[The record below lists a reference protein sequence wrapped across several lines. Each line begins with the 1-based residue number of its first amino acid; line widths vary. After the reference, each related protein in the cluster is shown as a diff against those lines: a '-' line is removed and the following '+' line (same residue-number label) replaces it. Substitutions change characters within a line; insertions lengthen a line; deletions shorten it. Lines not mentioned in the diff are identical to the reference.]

1 MSNLIE
7 LAADRLAK
15 LEPEI
20 RAALDAEPNEAD
32 TRLKVLDRFLF
43 EVLGWQRDS
52 SVLAEPPTASGYID
66 YLLRVGENVNALVIE
81 AKRHGKL
88 EPTTKSSEVMHVSLS
103 GPVVKPLIPGI
114 KQAMAYALEQ
124 GVPVACV
131 TDGNTWLFFKASR
144 TDGKRPMDGKGVLFP
159 DLASVTANMG
169 KFVELLSRGAIV
181 DRLHL
186 AHINEAEGLRIPDT
200 EQQFYVMDPADARMR
215 KRDELASD
223 AALLFSQF
231 FSRMSD
237 DKDKEMLRDCFVET
251 QESRKADFELEKLI
265 QRVMNNIT
273 ALNTGEGGALQ
284 EEMERTIRVKR
295 SETVLIVGNKG
306 SGKSTFIDRFFEQVL
321 PLSMREKCV
330 VARVD
335 LEDYHGD
342 PNMIVGWAIDRL
354 RTVLEKKI
362 CANDPPSYDDLMG
375 IFHWEYKRLSE
386 GSQRHLYAQDKE
398 QFKIFFGNH
407 MEERREK
414 NPDEYVRW
422 LLKRASN
429 GLDKLPCLIF
439 DNTDQ
444 FAPGIQDMVYQL
456 AHSYESAGV
465 VFNLVPIT
473 DRTVW
478 RLSKDGALQSYS
490 SRSFYLPV
498 PEAKEI
504 IAKRVEFLKAKVN
517 KPGDAAKTYFS
528 RLGFQVQI
536 NDLAMLAEAVGKV
549 FLESDY
555 VSGLLGR
562 LGNFNIRVMLR
573 LAERIFLSPEIKIDE
588 IIKSKFGGESVT
600 ADRHR
605 THRALL
611 KGEYDRFSEVENEFV
626 SNLFYTNPMRPA
638 SPLLA
643 FYLLWIMRQRL
654 NSVRD
659 EGIES
664 KHWPVSELCTFF
676 EGCGVADELVM
687 KALNRLYER
696 RLIEALDP
704 NVKAIGVG
712 DRVAIKDSGL
722 AHLDLALGS
731 TPYVEQIALTTGVNE
746 LFVRDEMRKNNYPH
760 GLDNV
765 RHTFVRYLL
774 KQDTGRLT
782 IPANRVYDQI
792 RMARRQIEALTPT
805 HRSRGPETGRTEQL
819 ARPTTQ
825 KHRPRQKN

>member
-1 MSNLIE
+1 MQSSPIC
-7 LAADRLAK
+7 K
-15 LEPEI
+15 
-20 RAALDAEPNEAD
+20 
-32 TRLKVLDRFLF
+32 FL
-43 EVLGWQRDS
+43 
-52 SVLAEPPTASGYID
+52 
-66 YLLRVGENVNALVIE
+66 
-81 AKRHGKL
+81 
-88 EPTTKSSEVMHVSLS
+88 
-103 GPVVKPLIPGI
+103 
-114 KQAMAYALEQ
+114 
-124 GVPVACV
+124 
-131 TDGNTWLFFKASR
+131 
-144 TDGKRPMDGKGVLFP
+144 
-159 DLASVTANMG
+159 
-169 KFVELLSRGAIV
+169 ELLGRGPII

-186 AHINEAEGLRIPDT
+186 AHINEAEGLRIPDA

-237 DKDKEMLRDCFVET
+237 EKDREMLRDCFVET
-251 QESRKADFELEKLI
+251 QESRKADFELEKI
-265 QRVMNNIT
+265 VQRVMNNIT

-284 EEMERTIRVKR
+284 EQIERTIRAKR

-321 PLSMREKCV
+321 PLSMREECV

-335 LEDYHGD
+335 LESYHGD
-342 PNMIVGWAIDRL
+342 PRMIVGWAIDQL

-362 CANDPPSYDDLMG
+362 CSHDPPSYDDLMG
-375 IFHWEYKRLSE
+375 VFFSEYKRLSE
-386 GSQRHLYAQDKE
+386 GSQRHLYLKDKE
-398 QFKIFFGNH
+398 AFKIFFGNH
-407 MEERREK
+407 MEERRERH
-414 NPDEYVRW
+414 PDEYVRR
-422 LLKRASN
+422 LLERACY
-429 GLDKLPCLIF
+429 GLEKLPCLIF

-465 VFNLVPIT
+465 VFNVVPIT

-498 PEAKEI
+498 PEARDI
-504 IAKRVEFLKAKVN
+504 ISKRVEFLKAKVN
-517 KPGDAAKTYFS
+517 APVEAAKSYFS
-528 RLGFQVQI
+528 RLGFQVQV

-549 FLESDY
+549 FLENDY

-562 LGNFNIRVMLR
+562 LGNFNIRVTLR

-588 IIKSKFGGESVT
+588 IIKSKFGGPSIT

-611 KGEYDRFSEVENEFV
+611 KGEYDRFSEAENEFV
-626 SNLFYTNPMRPA
+626 SNLFYTNPMRPE

-643 FYLLWIMRQRL
+643 FYLLWILRQRL

-659 EGIES
+659 EGVES
-664 KHWPVSELCTFF
+664 KHWHASELCAVF

-687 KALNRLYER
+687 QVLNRLYER

-704 NVKAIGVG
+704 NVKHIGVG

-722 AHLDLALGS
+722 AHIELVLNS
-731 TPYVEQIALTTGVNE
+731 PTYVEQTALTTGVNE
-746 LFVRDEMRKNNYPH
+746 LFTRDEMRKNNYPQKME
-760 GLDNV
+760 DVRNAFV
-765 RHTFVRYLL
+765 RHLL
-774 KQDTGRLT
+774 KIDAGRVT
-782 IPANRVYDQI
+782 IPTTKVYDQI
-792 RMARRQIEALTPT
+792 GLARRQIE
-805 HRSRGPETGRTEQL
+805 RMISQRRGA
-819 ARPTTQ
+819 ARA
-825 KHRPRQKN
+825 